1 MESATPDRPASL
13 QEDLGTEEPVGEEKK
28 QKLQT
33 ATKEPKVLGEE
44 KVEQESVG
52 PARRWYKGT
61 IMDGTAPKARRRGRR
76 KDP

>member
-1 MESATPDRPASL
+1 MEPATPDRPASL
-13 QEDLGTEEPVGEEKK
+13 QEDPGTEEPAGGETK

-33 ATKEPKVLGEE
+33 ATKETKVLGEA

-61 IMDGTAPKARRRGRR
+61 ITDGTAPKERRRGRR